1 MRSLGADH
9 VIDYAREDFTRIGNR
24 YDLILDLIAQRS
36 LFACKRALKATGTYF
51 FVGGCVGVGFL
62 LLLLGPLLARTTG
75 RKVRLLLVPQ
85 NREDLIAVTELCEA
99 GKIIPAVDR
108 KYPLSEVPEAMKY
121 VAEGRAKGKVVIT
134 VDASKS

>member
-51 FVGGCVGVGFL
+51 FVGGCVGVIFQ

-75 RKVRLLLVPQ
+75 RKMRLLLVPQ
-85 NREDLIAVTELCEA
+85 NREDLIAVAELCEA

-121 VAEGRAKGKVVIT
+121 VAEGRAKGK
-134 VDASKS
+134 S